1 MDDNQENSELTLNHP
16 KGKRGPSSSS
26 CAECKRLKIR
36 CSGATKAPFPCTSCI
51 KRGVESVCPNG
62 VVPERQRRKE
72 AGEGDILRRRNQA
85 LTARIKE
92 LEAAL
97 AKATGGTAESPSSS
111 GTQDSEATLKDPDDH
126 ALVESFG
133 TLTIEDSGRTN
144 WHGAHSPAIN
154 LLPSEEPVNVIG
166 FQDQVFD
173 ESLPPELSL
182 IAAAFPF
189 TAPTVAATNMKE
201 ALRSFT
207 PPYEE
212 AVEVCDCFFIH
223 AGWLGTP
230 CTRDRFLSGI
240 IVPLYA
246 AGSWQN
252 ERPDVLALL
261 FATLAVGY
269 MFDQKRPQYDP
280 LAFRM
285 NKLCAAALALAK
297 PIDRPT
303 ITSLEALQIHLFFH
317 QLSDRPLALSRFWTL
332 SSLAFRMAQSLGLH
346 RDSRAWGLDPALDQ
360 RRRWL
365 FWQLNFMDG
374 VISLSYGRPRFFSPR
389 HYDCPLPNESFRPDL
404 LGFGT
409 WRFQFLRDALI
420 PVLEEAFSVQP
431 SPTYATIMRLDKKI
445 RDLPSLDLST
455 ITVELAQMTA
465 AQCMQ
470 LFCVGGIKKLALLYL
485 HRRFLFEA
493 ANDAN
498 YADIMTHKYAYSVQ
512 AGFQTSIFM
521 VKQLRGLLAK
531 DPIMCT
537 RLFFLWMHGFSA
549 LFNINHSCSITFAT
563 LLIKRPESEFAETA
577 LREMNALIEM
587 YQKAGSSH
595 RAQRCLVP
603 MLVLRDK
610 GQSIL
615 TLNRTGHTI
624 KAPLDAHL
632 ETLLGGSPVVLKT
645 NRGHCAYS
653 DPVPPPLVNPPS
665 VNTNYDLEAL
675 LGNEAGTPP
684 KLFESSP
691 PNINQPI
698 DPMSFNWNQP
708 LEAMPV
714 SDTRVF
720 EGMDDL
726 VANYLR
732 GQNGLFD
739 AGQGPD
745 WETLLDS
752 GRTNWHGAHS
762 PAINLLP
769 SEEPVN
775 VIGFQDQ
782 VFDESLP
789 PELSLIAAA
798 FPFTAPTVAATNMKE
813 ALRSFAP
820 SYEEAVELCN
830 CFFIHAAW
838 LGTPCTRERFLAGI
852 VVPLYA
858 AGSWESERPD
868 VLALFF
874 ASLAVG
880 CMFDQRRPQYDPF
893 AFRLNKLCAAA
904 LALAKPIDRPTI
916 TALEALQ
923 IHLFFHQLSDRP
935 LAVSRLWTLSSLA
948 FRMAQSLGLHRD
960 SRAWGLDPALDQRR
974 RWLFWQLNFMDGVI
988 ALSYGRP
995 RFFSPRHYDCPLP
1008 NESFRP
1014 DLLGFGTWRFQFL
1027 RDALIP
1033 VLEEAFSVQPPPTY
1047 ATIMRLD
1054 KKIRDLPT
1062 LDMSTISIDLASMT
1076 APQCM
1081 QLFCVGGIKKLAILY
1096 LHRRFLFEAASDTSC
1111 ADMMTHK
1118 YAYSVQAGFQTSLA
1132 MVKQLRGLFAKDPII
1147 ITLATLL
1154 IKRPESEFAET
1165 ALREMNSIIEMY
1177 QKAGSSHRAQRCLV
1191 PMLVLRDKGQSILT
1205 LNRTGHTIKAPL
1217 DAHLETLL
1225 GGTPV
1230 VLKTNRGHCAYS
1242 DPVPPPLVTPATVDT
1257 NYDLEALLGN
1267 DGATP
1272 PKFFEASPPTSNQ
1285 PIDPMSFNWNQPVQ
1299 AMPVGDTRVF
1309 EGMDDLVANYLRGQ
1323 NGLFD
1328 AGQGPDW
1335 ETLLGTMT

>member
-1 MDDNQENSELTLNHP
+1 MFSASRSMISRASMRSFSTSASRSSDVAKVILVGRLGREPEVRTTKSEKEYVSYVVATTNYPPPPPSADGTRPDPGTTWHRVLCFNPNMNNYLRTLTRGTRVYVEANLEVRDPQPDAPAGSSASMRQVFLRHEALRVLDRKQQPRDESKEESRFPAASLVSSPSPKAMDDNQENSELTLNHP

-62 VVPERQRRKE
+62 VIPERQRRKE

-133 TLTIEDSGRTN
+133 TLTIE
-144 WHGAHSPAIN
+144 
-154 LLPSEEPVNVIG
+154 
-166 FQDQVFD
+166 
-173 ESLPPELSL
+173 
-182 IAAAFPF
+182 
-189 TAPTVAATNMKE
+189 
-201 ALRSFT
+201 
-207 PPYEE
+207 
-212 AVEVCDCFFIH
+212 
-223 AGWLGTP
+223 
-230 CTRDRFLSGI
+230 
-240 IVPLYA
+240 
-246 AGSWQN
+246 
-252 ERPDVLALL
+252 
-261 FATLAVGY
+261 
-269 MFDQKRPQYDP
+269 
-280 LAFRM
+280 
-285 NKLCAAALALAK
+285 
-297 PIDRPT
+297 
-303 ITSLEALQIHLFFH
+303 
-317 QLSDRPLALSRFWTL
+317 
-332 SSLAFRMAQSLGLH
+332 
-346 RDSRAWGLDPALDQ
+346 
-360 RRRWL
+360 
-365 FWQLNFMDG
+365 
-374 VISLSYGRPRFFSPR
+374 
-389 HYDCPLPNESFRPDL
+389 
-404 LGFGT
+404 
-409 WRFQFLRDALI
+409 
-420 PVLEEAFSVQP
+420 
-431 SPTYATIMRLDKKI
+431 
-445 RDLPSLDLST
+445 
-455 ITVELAQMTA
+455 
-465 AQCMQ
+465 
-470 LFCVGGIKKLALLYL
+470 
-485 HRRFLFEA
+485 
-493 ANDAN
+493 
-498 YADIMTHKYAYSVQ
+498 
-512 AGFQTSIFM
+512 
-521 VKQLRGLLAK
+521 
-531 DPIMCT
+531 
-537 RLFFLWMHGFSA
+537 
-549 LFNINHSCSITFAT
+549 
-563 LLIKRPESEFAETA
+563 
-577 LREMNALIEM
+577 
-587 YQKAGSSH
+587 
-595 RAQRCLVP
+595 
-603 MLVLRDK
+603 
-610 GQSIL
+610 
-615 TLNRTGHTI
+615 
-624 KAPLDAHL
+624 
-632 ETLLGGSPVVLKT
+632 
-645 NRGHCAYS
+645 
-653 DPVPPPLVNPPS
+653 
-665 VNTNYDLEAL
+665 
-675 LGNEAGTPP
+675 
-684 KLFESSP
+684 
-691 PNINQPI
+691 
-698 DPMSFNWNQP
+698 
-708 LEAMPV
+708 
-714 SDTRVF
+714 
-720 EGMDDL
+720 
-726 VANYLR
+726 
-732 GQNGLFD
+732 
-739 AGQGPD
+739 
-745 WETLLDS
+745 DS